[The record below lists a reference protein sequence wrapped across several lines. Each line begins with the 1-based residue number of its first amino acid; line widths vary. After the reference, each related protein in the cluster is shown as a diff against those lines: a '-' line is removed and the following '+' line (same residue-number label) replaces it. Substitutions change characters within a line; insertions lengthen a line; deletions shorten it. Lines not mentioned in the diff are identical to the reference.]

1 MPALGRGEQ
10 GAEAVAISCLIRD
23 HLAWRLPPG
32 QAIKGARQALDQVSC
47 HPSWRPGAPDLV
59 RAQGLCC
66 APKDQPAMQQPGLH
80 FCLLLL
86 CHELQGLQ
94 LPATPGGATATV
106 KPPGMEVAPL
116 PVSPGAPSSH
126 RSAARVLLDSL
137 PGRLPQAGLPRV
149 GVSCQDLLP
158 EALEGFSQLPL
169 LPQTLIIAALA
180 LSLQGAGCPRQAEGL
195 VLRLYGVVGVDD
207 ANMLLLG
214 IAGLPGTPRRGGTPL
229 LFNGGQLAGAGPRHC
244 LGLARLDSSLLLGPV
259 TSTHGAFPAAAMAC
273 HRLGSACAGVT
284 SNGTTSFSVIGQ
296 PGAYSRPGRGAQA
309 WLHRC
314 RWAGRNRRRSPEACS
329 SKREQKVHGMLEWVP
344 LVSTY
349 YNVGTSIYYAF
360 QNCTEL
366 AKERGLE
373 AALDL
378 SYDVLLGLV
387 GGAGGSL
394 GFGVGM
400 GLKPAIKVGVRS
412 LISYFRQVEPS
423 AALPTSSSSPV
434 TAADSFVPPS
444 VWV

>member
-1 MPALGRGEQ
+1 
-10 GAEAVAISCLIRD
+10 
-23 HLAWRLPPG
+23 
-32 QAIKGARQALDQVSC
+32 
-47 HPSWRPGAPDLV
+47 
-59 RAQGLCC
+59 
-66 APKDQPAMQQPGLH
+66 MQQPVLH

-94 LPATPGGATATV
+94 LPAAPGGAAGTV
-106 KPPGMEVAPL
+106 KPPALEVAPL
-116 PVSPGAPSSH
+116 PASPGAPSSH
-126 RSAARVLLDSL
+126 QAAARVLLDSL
-137 PGRLPQAGLPRV
+137 PGWLPQPGLPRV

-158 EALEGFSQLPL
+158 EALEGFSQLQP
-169 LPQTLIIAALA
+169 LPQTLIIGALA
-180 LSLQGAGCPRQAEGL
+180 LSLQGSGCPRQAKGL
-195 VLRLYGVVGVDD
+195 VLRLYGAVGVED
-207 ANMLLLG
+207 ANALLLG
-214 IAGLPGTPRRGGTPL
+214 IAGLPGTPRRGGTPM
-229 LFNGGQLAGAGPRHC
+229 LFNGDQLAGAGPWRC
-244 LGLARLDSSLLLGPV
+244 SGLARLDSSLLLGPV
-259 TSTHGAFPAAAMAC
+259 ASTHGAFPAAAVAC

-296 PGAYSRPGRGAQA
+296 PGAYSRPGHGAQA

-314 RWAGRNRRRSPEACS
+314 HWAGRNRRGSPEACS
-329 SKREQKVHGMLEWVP
+329 SKRERKVHDLLEWVP

-349 YNVGTSIYYAF
+349 YNMGTSIYYAF

-387 GGAGGSL
+387 GGSAGSL
-394 GFGVGM
+394 GLGIGM

-423 AALPTSSSSPV
+423 AALPMSSSSPV
-434 TAADSFVPPS
+434 TMASSFVPPS